1 MTDLFV
7 SACSSAVGNPI
18 YGSNTSLNVQF
29 NIALLLY
36 GMVFVH
42 DWQTNFPAPDNVTD
56 TLPLF
61 VAEEAAVTVN
71 VLSSAVVAI
80 AKSPSVAEPEV

>member
-1 MTDLFV
+1 
-7 SACSSAVGNPI
+7 
-18 YGSNTSLNVQF
+18 
-29 NIALLLY
+29 
-36 GMVFVH
+36 MVFVH
-42 DWQTNFPAPDNVTD
+42 DWQTNLPAPDNVTD